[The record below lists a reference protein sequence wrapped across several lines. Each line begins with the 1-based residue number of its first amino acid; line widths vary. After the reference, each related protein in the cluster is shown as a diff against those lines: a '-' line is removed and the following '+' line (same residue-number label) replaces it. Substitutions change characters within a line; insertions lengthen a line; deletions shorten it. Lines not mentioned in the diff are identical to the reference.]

1 MTFADA
7 AARINGNA
15 VAEPGRIE
23 LTGLRLGVQGL
34 DWRGERRA
42 APHHLSSQQRS
53 ARIRA
58 PRRGKAEQAGALGD
72 KGRVGMNPVLV
83 DSSLR
88 VQPFPVHLFAP
99 YFADQARLTLLRAEA
114 RDARSVALRQLPA
127 RFDVNLAGDL
137 LLGDAH
143 VASLP
148 DSTAWASVDSTDEI
162 LSSQALAPRGVK
174 LTMKPKA
181 RPQVEVGEVALG
193 DFHSRLIATERGRFN
208 LQEVAAAP
216 IASSA
221 PANASALAGAA
232 SPATS
237 PATSRVTSSENLG
250 LHIDIAL
257 GIAKLANGRIDF
269 TDRFERPGYSAACT
283 ELSGQIDALGS
294 DRCELAT
301 LDPRD
306 GGAAPRCSK
315 SALR

>member
-1 MTFADA
+1 
-7 AARINGNA
+7 
-15 VAEPGRIE
+15 
-23 LTGLRLGVQGL
+23 
-34 DWRGERRA
+34 
-42 APHHLSSQQRS
+42 
-53 ARIRA
+53 
-58 PRRGKAEQAGALGD
+58 
-72 KGRVGMNPVLV
+72 MNPVLV

-127 RFDVNLAGDL
+127 RFDVYLAGDL

-148 DSTAWASVDSTDEI
+148 DSTAPASVDNTDEL
-162 LSSQALAPRGVK
+162 LSSQALALRAVK
-174 LTMKPKA
+174 LMMKPKA

-208 LQEVAAAP
+208 LQKMAAAP
-216 IASSA
+216 IVPSA

-237 PATSRVTSSENLG
+237 PVTSTVTSTVTSSENPG

-283 ELSGQIDALGS
+283 ELNGQIDALGS

-301 LDPRD
+301 LDPRHGA
-306 GGAAPRCSK
+306 GGTALLEI
-315 SALR
+315 SAQMNPSVKPIALDNRAKATP